1 MLEDQNNMAGG
12 PVIGREHSTE
22 SRPGTE
28 RTRAGGGSA
37 RLSSRSLAVGGLQT
51 TDFGLHF

>member
-28 RTRAGGGSA
+28 SNQGWRRLCQAKLSVFGS
-37 RLSSRSLAVGGLQT
+37 GGLQT